1 MIKVGVIGYGY
12 WGPNLVRNFHEHPE
26 TEVAMVC
33 DLDEGLLE
41 KVRVRYPTIET
52 TKNLD
57 ELLAHPD
64 VDAVAVATPISTHY
78 DLAMKVI
85 EAGKHVLVEKPL
97 AHDVACCDQLIS
109 AAAAKDVVLMV
120 DHTFPFTPAVQRIKQ
135 LIDDGEIGDVLYYD
149 SVRVNLGL
157 FQHDVNVI
165 WDLAVHDLSI
175 LEYLLDDK
183 PTMVSAT
190 GISHVEGHPENQ
202 AYITLQYDARLI
214 AHIHVNWL
222 APLKVRQT
230 LIGGTEKMIVYDDT
244 EITEK
249 LKVYD
254 KGITTDQSP
263 ESVYQMRVG
272 YRAGDMW
279 APHLDHGEALR
290 NLVTE
295 FVQCIHTGKTPL
307 THAESGRRIVRV
319 MEAASE
325 SVKENGRPVT
335 L

>member
-12 WGPNLVRNFHEHPE
+12 WGPNLVRNFHEYAE
-26 TEVAMVC
+26 TSVTMVC
-33 DLDEGLLE
+33 DLNQALLE
-41 KVRVRYPTIET
+41 QVRVRYPTIAIT
-52 TKNLD
+52 QSLD
-57 ELLAHPD
+57 ELLAHPEI
-64 VDAVAVATPISTHY
+64 DAIAVATPISTHY

-97 AHDVACCDQLIS
+97 AHSVECCDKLIA
-109 AAAAKDVVLMV
+109 AAAAKGVVLMV
-120 DHTFPFTPAVQRIKQ
+120 DHTFPFTPAVQRIKK
-135 LIDDGEIGDVLYYD
+135 LIDEGAIGDVLYYD

-175 LEYLLDDK
+175 LEYILDEK

-190 GISHVEGHPENQ
+190 GISHVEGQPENQ
-202 AYITLQYDARLI
+202 AYITLYYEARLI

-244 EITEK
+244 ENTEK
-249 LKVYD
+249 VKVYD

-279 APHLDHGEALR
+279 APHLEYGEALR
-290 NLVTE
+290 NLVAD
-295 FVQCIHTGKTPL
+295 FVECIRTGKTPL
-307 THAESGRRIVRV
+307 TDAESGRRIVRV
-319 MEAASE
+319 MEAASL
-325 SVKENGRPVT
+325 SVKENGRPVV

>member
-26 TEVAMVC
+26 TSVAKVC
-33 DLDEGLLE
+33 DLDDALLS

-52 TKNLD
+52 TQSL
-57 ELLAHPD
+57 ETLLADPEI
-64 VDAVAVATPISTHY
+64 DAVAVATPITTHF
-78 DLAMKVI
+78 DLALQAI
-85 EAGKHVLVEKPL
+85 NAGKHVLVEKPL

-109 AAAAKDVVLMV
+109 AAAARDVVLMV
-120 DHTFPFTPAVQRIKQ
+120 DHTLPFTPAVQRIKQ

-190 GISHVEGHPENQ
+190 GISHVEGQPENQ
-202 AYITLQYDARLI
+202 AYLTLHYDARLI

-230 LIGGTEKMIVYDDT
+230 LIGGTEKMIVYDDA

-249 LKVYD
+249 VKVYD

-263 ESVYQMRVG
+263 EGVYQMRVG

-295 FVQCIHTGKTPL
+295 FVACVQTGKTPL